1 MLKKLFVTGA
11 CVLAAL
17 VSANGQPALK
27 GIVAVSKPAVLDKG
41 ILKESDIKTVLR
53 SPYGQDG
60 RKTGLGYWKVFADRK
75 NTTVYS
81 DPEGRTPCGTLYA
94 DGKLKQ
100 DEMSLR
106 IADIKNGYAL
116 VYNDPKNDYPKI
128 SAFAISKGWVPLSS
142 LLLWDKGLCDD
153 IGISQKAVIC
163 ADLDK
168 AGKLKK
174 GAGHMV
180 YKSPT
185 DQDGVPFQ
193 ANMRFYYILKREAG
207 RVLLGLN
214 SVIKNYND
222 LFGWVDDSAFVP
234 WNYRTCLEPTWDID
248 DVEYF
253 TSKYYSWGVYVD
265 KNKMTGHAPASEVF
279 KTAIRKLASGE
290 GPVYAE
296 EYKYRTMPTVYL
308 RYPILDGSEG
318 DKFHCTTF
326 GTLNKEDLM
335 QTAEDTK
342 HNADDDHQKA
352 VDFLKERNIVNI
364 VIVIDGTSS
373 MQPYFNAVKKALN
386 ELEKDLDGQR
396 LNVGVMIYRDK
407 EDNAYVTECFP
418 ATGGFTEPKNQN
430 LRQWLDRGGKY
441 GVRSVAPGNMESVFY
456 GIDSA
461 IDRFFPASKNMKR
474 QSNIML
480 VIGDC
485 GDNGKFG
492 ISRESLINKLAAQNI
507 SLMGFQVTNKDLD
520 DYASFNEQL
529 TYLMR
534 SSIQKR
540 YDAISKTPQRI
551 RPVKLENGRG
561 YDMNNTEGFNFF
573 LGMHRFNPVKDT
585 PMIIEDLTLAIEEI
599 VIKWSASIKYLTV
612 LASDVI
618 NNGESE
624 PSFAQDDV
632 AGSEL
637 TKQAIIEILGGDV
650 QLYERLKKQNSL
662 ISFRGY
668 SYKQKDMRD
677 IFKIVVFFPAGELE
691 NLVKNLEK
699 VNEAAKSESADRRPY
714 YDAMMNLAKTAVAQD
729 QISTTSYYA
738 ILAKVFGMAS
748 YEPKSGYT
756 LDDIVDPN
764 VVPYKEY
771 KKIVKRMHNSFER
784 LQQVT
789 QTKYPFTLNPAGS
802 NDKYYWLPS
811 EYLPL

>member
-1 MLKKLFVTGA
+1 MVRRLFVIGA
-11 CVLAAL
+11 CLMAAF
-17 VSANGQPALK
+17 VSANGQPMLK
-27 GIVAVSKPAVLDKG
+27 GYVSVSKPAVLDKV
-41 ILKESDIKTVLR
+41 ILKESDTQSVLR

-60 RKTGLGYWKVFADRK
+60 RKTGLGYWKVYAERK
-75 NTTVYS
+75 DTKVFS
-81 DPEGRTPCGTLYA
+81 DPEGKSPCGTLWA
-94 DGKLKQ
+94 GGKYSE
-100 DEMSLR
+100 DESNLR

-128 SAFAISKGWVPLSS
+128 SAFAQSKGWVPLKN

-168 AGKLKK
+168 AGKLKA
-174 GAGHMV
+174 GSGHMV

-185 DQDGVPFQ
+185 DQDGTPFQ

-207 RVLLGLN
+207 RVLLGFN
-214 SVIKNYND
+214 SAIKTAAD
-222 LFGWVDDSAFVP
+222 IFGWVDEAAFVP

-265 KNKMTGHAPASEVF
+265 KNKMTGNAPASDVF
-279 KTAIRKLASGE
+279 KTAIRKAMDGE
-290 GPVYAE
+290 GPEYIE
-296 EYKYRTMPTVYL
+296 EYKYRTMPSVYL
-308 RYPILDGSEG
+308 RYPILDGSDEARY
-318 DKFHCTTF
+318 HCTTF
-326 GTLNKEDLM
+326 GTLNKEDML
-335 QTAEDTK
+335 QKKEDTK
-342 HNADDDHQKA
+342 HTEDEDHNKA
-352 VDFLKERNIVNI
+352 IEYLKERNIVNI

-373 MQPYFNAVKKALN
+373 MQPYFNSVKKALN
-386 ELEKDLDGQR
+386 ELEKDLPGKR

-407 EDNAYVTECFP
+407 EDNAFVTECFP

-456 GIDSA
+456 GINSA
-461 IDRFFPASKNMKR
+461 IDRFFPASKDMKL

-492 ISRESLINKLAAQNI
+492 ITRESLIDKLAAQNI
-507 SLMGFQVTNKDLD
+507 SLMGFQVTNKDMD
-520 DYASFNEQL
+520 DYTSFNEQL

-540 YDAISKTPQRI
+540 YDAISKTPQKI
-551 RPVKLENGRG
+551 RPVKLANGRG

-573 LGMHRFNPVKDT
+573 LGMHRYNPVKDT
-585 PMIIEDLTLAIEEI
+585 PMAIEDLTMALEEI
-599 VIKWSASIKYLTV
+599 VIKWSASVQYLTV
-612 LASDVI
+612 IVETFV
-618 NNGESE
+618 NQGEGE
-624 PSFAQDDV
+624 HSFAKDDV

-637 TKQAIIEILGGDV
+637 TKQAIIEILGGDEK
-650 QLYERLKKQNSL
+650 LYERLKKQNSL

-668 SYKQKDMRD
+668 TLKKKDLRN
-677 IFKIVVFFPAGELE
+677 IFKVVVFFPAGELE
-691 NLVKNLEK
+691 NLVKNLQA
-699 VNEAAKSESADRRPY
+699 VADAARSESADRRPY
-714 YDAMMNLAKTAVAQD
+714 YDAMMGLARTAVAQD

-738 ILAKVFGMAS
+738 ILAKVFGMPT
-748 YEPKSGYT
+748 YEPKYGYT

-764 VVPYKEY
+764 VVSYKEY
-771 KKIVKRMHNSFER
+771 KKIVKRMQNSFER
-784 LQQVT
+784 LQQIT
-789 QTKYPFTLNPAGS
+789 QITYPFTLNPAGS